1 MNTYQKIIHK
11 SRYAKYIPS
20 LERREEWFETVERY
34 VGFFKEK
41 FGKVFPEQLIRES
54 ILQTQVTPSMRG
66 MMTAGEA
73 LRRDELAVFNCAY
86 LPLSS
91 TSDYRDLTYILML
104 GTGVGF
110 SCESKFVNQ
119 FPQIENFNTNHTIG
133 IKEAL
138 ALSAEFTIED
148 SIPMYLVQDTK
159 YGWAESNMYL
169 LNCLLKGY
177 VPNISYE
184 KVRPKG
190 ARLVTFGGRAS
201 GPEPLKECHRKIIKL
216 FSERQGYKLRSIDAH
231 DIACYI
237 AESIVVGGV
246 RRLAMISLSDL
257 EDKEMALSKHGEWWT
272 FNQQRALANNSA
284 VWNRPLTKNQFF
296 QEWEMLKASGS
307 GERGIFSR
315 YGSIKNSKNRELD
328 ANCGTNPCVVGDTLI
343 AVADGRGYV
352 KISELAKEG
361 KDVDVYTV
369 KDGSLVIRKMRNP
382 RITGYNSPVV
392 KVEFTNG
399 SWIKVTPNHKFV
411 LKDGSKISAIDLK
424 NTDEIESLSVKNH
437 LRGFSKR
444 CSLNK
449 GYRNITFRSDTI
461 QESRF
466 LYGYYNNEELI
477 SGIEYNI
484 HHINGNKLDNSKHN
498 LKKLT
503 VKNHSEL
510 HSKDKLG
517 LNNPYHTSMTDEW
530 MDKLKLES
538 YGEANG
544 NSLEI
549 STKDII
555 ERIKEYAN
563 NNIYV
568 TKKDFNEFLVRNKI
582 PVTFTRMRQLQSGFH
597 PPHEIFNCF
606 SIKNGRNTYGNFKA
620 KTCEVCKN
628 GFFTNKNEH
637 CVCKSCSLNIKDDSI
652 KLRSLQSKIYNDFI
666 STYGRHPYD
675 SEWKR
680 IRYDNKFVDSFL
692 DAKSYANEYNHRV
705 KSVEYI
711 QPEDVYNGTVEET
724 HTYFAIGESVDDKM
738 LFVLNANCGEII
750 LRPYQTC
757 NLSEVIIRPTDTKED
772 IRKKVEI
779 ATIIGTFQSCFD
791 NFPYVNLEWERSQR
805 EDRLLGVSLTGIM
818 QNGNTINPDVD
829 FLEHLNKSAA
839 IVNAEYAD
847 KLGIKRSAAI
857 TCIKPSG
864 NVSQLCGT
872 SSGIHPVYANRY
884 IRRIRMDKKDP
895 LTNFLVE
902 QGLEFEEDVFNK
914 ENLIFPFYKEEE
926 GVNRNDITA
935 IGQLELYLK
944 YKKHYTDHNVSNTIY
959 VGDGE
964 WVNVGNW
971 VYNNQTEI
979 NGLSFLPRD
988 NHTYVQAPYTEVSER
1003 SFVNNKEVDFSD
1015 FYEFEDLTTGSQE
1028 YACAGGACEIK

>member
-1 MNTYQKIIHK
+1 MKITLEKYEIVDILSIETDGTHLVFDIEVD
-11 SRYAKYIPS
+11 SEEHAFYAVSPD
-20 LERREEWFETVERY
+20 
-34 VGFFKEK
+34 GA
-41 FGKVFPEQLIRES
+41 
-54 ILQTQVTPSMRG
+54 M
-66 MMTAGEA
+66 
-73 LRRDELAVFNCAY
+73 
-86 LPLSS
+86 
-91 TSDYRDLTYILML
+91 
-104 GTGVGF
+104 GV
-110 SCESKFVNQ
+110 SHNS
-119 FPQIENFNTNHTIG
+119 
-133 IKEAL
+133 
-138 ALSAEFTIED
+138 
-148 SIPMYLVQDTK
+148 
-159 YGWAESNMYL
+159 
-169 LNCLLKGY
+169 
-177 VPNISYE
+177 
-184 KVRPKG
+184 
-190 ARLVTFGGRAS
+190 
-201 GPEPLKECHRKIIKL
+201 
-216 FSERQGYKLRSIDAH
+216 
-231 DIACYI
+231 
-237 AESIVVGGV
+237 
-246 RRLAMISLSDL
+246 AMISLSDL

-284 VWNRPLTKNQFF
+284 VWNRPLTKDQFF

-369 KDGSLVIRKMRNP
+369 KDGNLVVRKMRNP

-399 SWIKVTPNHKFV
+399 SWIKVTPNHKLV
-411 LKDGSKISAIDLK
+411 LINGHKIEVGDLK
-424 NTDEIESLSVKNH
+424 ETDEIESLYVMKDQK
-437 LRGFSKR
+437 GFMLSYSK
-444 CSLNK
+444 
-449 GYRNITFRSDTI
+449 
-461 QESRF
+461 
-466 LYGYYNNEELI
+466 
-477 SGIEYNI
+477 
-484 HHINGNKLDNSKHN
+484 
-498 LKKLT
+498 
-503 VKNHSEL
+503 
-510 HSKDKLG
+510 
-517 LNNPYHTSMTDEW
+517 
-530 MDKLKLES
+530 
-538 YGEANG
+538 
-544 NSLEI
+544 
-549 STKDII
+549 
-555 ERIKEYAN
+555 
-563 NNIYV
+563 
-568 TKKDFNEFLVRNKI
+568 
-582 PVTFTRMRQLQSGFH
+582 
-597 PPHEIFNCF
+597 
-606 SIKNGRNTYGNFKA
+606 
-620 KTCEVCKN
+620 
-628 GFFTNKNEH
+628 
-637 CVCKSCSLNIKDDSI
+637 
-652 KLRSLQSKIYNDFI
+652 
-666 STYGRHPYD
+666 
-675 SEWKR
+675 
-680 IRYDNKFVDSFL
+680 SF
-692 DAKSYANEYNHRV
+692 V

-711 QPEDVYNGTVEET
+711 QSEDVYNGTVEDT

-738 LFVLNANCGEII
+738 LFVLNKNCGEII

-864 NVSQLCGT
+864 TVSQLCGT

-1015 FYEFEDLTTGSQE
+1015 FYEFEDLTTASQE